1 MKLNRIQHPLSKTRA
16 LTIEHWELGPGQQW
30 ALLGGNGSGKSL
42 IGQLLSGDLSPASG
56 EVSERPQRIGYVSFE
71 KQQEL
76 LEAERYKDDT
86 DFLDRVD
93 TGTPVREL
101 IQQEVQNESRL
112 HELATLLGM
121 NEILD
126 RGFRLLS
133 TGETRKLLLAR
144 ALMRQPDLLVL
155 DEPFDGLDV
164 ESHRALEQLISN
176 LMSKGVTVVLLL
188 NRFSELLPEV
198 THIAYVQQCRLLAKG
213 PREQMLDGGALETL
227 HNLHQLPDTLPER
240 DPAQETNPPPADQ
253 PLVNMS
259 NIRVSYA
266 EKTIIDGL
274 NWQVNPGQHW
284 AVRGPN
290 GCGKTTLL
298 SLVSGDHPQSYAN
311 DIRLFGI
318 QRGSGESIWEIKQ
331 HLGLVSSSLQLNY
344 RVPISALNMIISGF
358 FDTIGVYSKPSD
370 HQKQLGREW
379 LRLIHLE
386 HHANTPIAQLSYGE
400 QRMLLIARAM
410 VKHPP
415 LLILDEPCQGLDEI
429 NRQMVLKL
437 LDQIGLLGDS
447 TLLFVSHHEEDY
459 PTCIRHQLEFVA
471 ATEGRFTYH
480 LAAI

>member
-1 MKLNRIQHPLSKTRA
+1 MKLSQIHHPLSKTLA
-16 LTIEHWELGPGQQW
+16 LSIDDWTLNPTEQW
-30 ALLGGNGSGKSL
+30 ALVGSNGSGKSL
-42 IGQLLSGDLSPASG
+42 VGQLLSGDLKPARGSVSG
-56 EVSERPQRIGYVSFE
+56 RPPHVGYVSFE
-71 KQQEL
+71 KQQAL

-101 IQQEVQNESRL
+101 VQQRVRDEARL
-112 HELATLLGM
+112 NELANLLGM
-121 NEILD
+121 TEILD

-133 TGETRKLLLAR
+133 TGETRKLLLAQ
-144 ALMRQPDLLVL
+144 ALMEQPDLLVL
-155 DEPFDGLDV
+155 DEPFDGLDQASHASV
-164 ESHRALEQLISN
+164 ETLISR
-176 LMSKGVTVVLLL
+176 LMREGVMVVLLL

-198 THIAYVQQCRLLAKG
+198 THLAYVSQCQLLAQG
-213 PREQMLDGGALETL
+213 PREALLEGGALETL
-227 HNLHQLPDTLPER
+227 HRFHQLPDTLPPR
-240 DPAQETNPPPADQ
+240 DPSQAVNPPPADQ
-253 PLVNMS
+253 PLVKMN

-266 EKTIIDGL
+266 EKTIIEGL
-274 NWQVNPGQHW
+274 DWQVDAGQHW

-311 DIRLFGI
+311 DLRLFGI

-331 HLGLVSSSLQLNY
+331 HIGLVSSNLQLNY

-358 FDTIGVYSKPSD
+358 FDTIGVYTQPSD
-370 HQKQLGREW
+370 RQRELGREW

-429 NRQMVLKL
+429 NRQMVLAL
-437 LDQIGLLGDS
+437 LNQIGQLGES
-447 TLLFVSHHEEDY
+447 TLLFVSHHDEDY
-459 PTCIRHQLEFVA
+459 PDCINHRLEFVPR
-471 ATEGRFTYH
+471 GDGGFSYRQP
-480 LAAI
+480 